1 MIRILVITIKMIVK
15 MQYSAEQLKEW
26 SIKHIIRGWDYV
38 PIMFTEGRGAVLR
51 DTTGK
56 EYIDC
61 TSQAWC
67 LNLGH
72 QHPKVLAA
80 AKGQIDKI
88 AFIAD
93 NVFDEPSKTLVARKL
108 AEITPKGLEKSA
120 FATSGSTAVEGAIQ
134 LAMRYS
140 GSKTI
145 MTLYHGY
152 HGRTIVTIAASYLR
166 KSKVGLERF
175 TSAFVRLPNFYCYR
189 CYFDL
194 EYPDCDLF
202 CAKFVDRALERQ
214 DEKPA
219 GLLVEPVQGNGG
231 QIPAPDGYLPELR
244 KICDEHGVTL
254 IFDEVQTGFGRC
266 GKMFA
271 ADYYGVVPDIMVLG
285 KAMGNGFPISAVVTS
300 SKYDVIRPGDFAFT
314 HSAHPVACAAALA
327 TMEALIEEK
336 LLENAVEMGKI
347 LTSRLREM
355 AERHEIIGD
364 VRGPGLFIGVEL
376 VKDGA
381 SREPALAETRDF
393 LARGRRKGVIFG
405 VSGVGEE
412 LGNVIKIKPPLCITE
427 EQAERVIDV
436 FEEVLK
442 EVV

>member
-1 MIRILVITIKMIVK
+1 MR
-15 MQYSAEQLKEW
+15 YSAEQLREW

-38 PIMFTEGRGAVLR
+38 PIMFTEGKGAVLK
-51 DTTGK
+51 DMTGK

-80 AKGQIDKI
+80 AKRQIEKI
-88 AFIAD
+88 AFIA
-93 NVFDEPSKTLVARKL
+93 NNNFDEPSKTLVARKL

-134 LAMRYS
+134 MAIKYS
-140 GSKTI
+140 GSKKI

-152 HGRTIVTIAASYLR
+152 HGRTITTITASYLK

-175 TSAFVRLPNFYCYR
+175 LGAFVRVPNFYCYR
-189 CYFDL
+189 CYFGL

-214 DEKPA
+214 NEKPA
-219 GLLVEPVQGNGG
+219 GVLVEPVQGNGG

-244 KICDEHGVTL
+244 KICDDHDVTL
-254 IFDEVQTGFGRC
+254 VFDEVQTGFGRC

-271 ADYYGVVPDIMVLG
+271 ADHYNTVPDIMVLG

-300 SKYDVIRPGDFAFT
+300 SKYDVISPGDFAFT

-327 TMEALIEEK
+327 TMEVLIEEK
-336 LLENAVEMGKI
+336 LPENAVEMGKI
-347 LTSRLREM
+347 LTSRLREL
-355 AERHEIIGD
+355 AEKHEIIGD
-364 VRGPGLFIGVEL
+364 VRGPGLAIGVEL
-376 VKDGA
+376 VKDSA
-381 SREPALAETRDF
+381 SKEPAFVETREF
-393 LARGRRKGVIFG
+393 LAKGRSKGVIFG

-427 EQAERVIDV
+427 EQTERVIDV
-436 FEEVLK
+436 FEEILK
-442 EVV
+442 GVV